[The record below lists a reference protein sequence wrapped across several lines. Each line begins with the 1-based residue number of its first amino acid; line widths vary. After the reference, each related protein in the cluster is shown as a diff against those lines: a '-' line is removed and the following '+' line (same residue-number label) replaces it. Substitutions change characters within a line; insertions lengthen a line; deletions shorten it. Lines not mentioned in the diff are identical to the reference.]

1 MTDLS
6 GTSNREAVAS
16 PEGLGLLE
24 NMAGSVHTIPFIGQ
38 DWARSHNHHHGRPAG
53 KKRTRC
59 SYRESYT
66 ANIRADGG

>member
-24 NMAGSVHTIPFIGQ
+24 NVAGSVHTIPLIRQ
-38 DWARSHNHHHGRPAG
+38 DWARFYHYHHGKPTG
-53 KKRTRC
+53 KKRPRF
-59 SYRESYT
+59 SYKESHTVNVRE
-66 ANIRADGG
+66 NGG